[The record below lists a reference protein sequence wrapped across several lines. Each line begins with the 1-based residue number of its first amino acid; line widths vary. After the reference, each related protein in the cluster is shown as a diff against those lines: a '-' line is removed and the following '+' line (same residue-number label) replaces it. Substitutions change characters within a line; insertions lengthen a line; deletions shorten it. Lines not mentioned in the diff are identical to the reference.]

1 MRLARS
7 DDISID
13 WTSLLM
19 KIVGLW
25 MAADR
30 AEQRRRNFALIYT
43 ITIIVIA
50 TSIAFRDIYFSWGNL
65 NDCVF
70 VSCNILYLM
79 FVFFKIV
86 VLYVHRIEFFAL
98 VRYTQK
104 NFWHSN
110 YDPREKVILA
120 DCKRVCAIFIVVI
133 SFCTQGTCAGY
144 VMTPLFANVGKNHS
158 DRILPFNMWVK
169 FPVGISP
176 YYEISFLIQTLCVY
190 HVAVGHICF
199 DYFLSIVNLHVTC
212 QFRILQYRLLSL
224 GNVIETQTDE
234 ESLSRYTN
242 VCLAKLRGCIQQ
254 HQALTEYCRR
264 LENIF
269 TLIILAQVLFL
280 SIVLCLISYQL
291 FLVNVPHFR
300 NISLVMNMIGIL
312 CMLFMFT
319 YSCDGLIRQSTNVGR
334 VTFLAPW
341 SSMSMNKAGKTLR
354 QNILITIMR
363 SNQSCRLTASGY
375 FPISLETYT
384 GVLSTAMSYF
394 TLLRHKSL
402 NVEVH

>member
-1 MRLARS
+1 MQQVFPVIKVSQTVHFGCWLANNN
-7 DDISID
+7 
-13 WTSLLM
+13 
-19 KIVGLW
+19 G
-25 MAADR
+25 
-30 AEQRRRNFALIYT
+30 ERRRRRFALTYTFALLFFSIYINGT
-43 ITIIVIA
+43 
-50 TSIAFRDIYFSWGNL
+50 DIYHTWGDFS
-65 NDCVF
+65 
-70 VSCNILYLM
+70 
-79 FVFFKIV
+79 
-86 VLYVHRIEFFAL
+86 
-98 VRYTQK
+98 
-104 NFWHSN
+104 
-110 YDPREKVILA
+110 
-120 DCKRVCAIFIVVI
+120 
-133 SFCTQGTCAGY
+133 
-144 VMTPLFANVGKNHS
+144 
-158 DRILPFNMWVK
+158 
-169 FPVGISP
+169 
-176 YYEISFLIQTLCVY
+176 TLCVY

-291 FLVNVPHFR
+291 FLADVPHFR

-341 SSMSMNKAGKTLR
+341 SSMSMNKAGPQYCNVIFYFIKT
-354 QNILITIMR
+354 QV
-363 SNQSCRLTASGY
+363 S
-375 FPISLETYT
+375 
-384 GVLSTAMSYF
+384 
-394 TLLRHKSL
+394 
-402 NVEVH
+402 